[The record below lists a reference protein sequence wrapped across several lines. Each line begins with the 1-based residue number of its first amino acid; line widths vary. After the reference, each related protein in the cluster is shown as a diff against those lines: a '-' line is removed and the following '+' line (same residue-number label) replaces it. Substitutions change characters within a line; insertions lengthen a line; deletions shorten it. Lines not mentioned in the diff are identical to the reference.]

1 MISIVSPVC
10 CMLHATH
17 LLHTRA
23 TLHVARC
30 KLHAI
35 NCMLR
40 PARARCNVQ
49 CTTRNMCQ
57 YVHNAT
63 NGAPATAAKRRV
75 VLLRSEWLMGNAT
88 SWHVYKYVKPPSA
101 CRKPMFGAFP
111 SILQH
116 NMLHLSLA
124 CCLMNVAT

>member
-1 MISIVSPVC
+1 
-10 CMLHATH
+10 
-17 LLHTRA
+17 
-23 TLHVARC
+23 
-30 KLHAI
+30 
-35 NCMLR
+35 
-40 PARARCNVQ
+40 
-49 CTTRNMCQ
+49 MCQ

-88 SWHVYKYVKPPSA
+88 SWHVNKYVKPPSA

-116 NMLHLSLA
+116 NTLHLPLA